1 MKKKVFLLT
10 ILLFISLYTV
20 AFLTVRYINTV
31 RSFNKFYQLA
41 QETAERIDSETAKLE
56 SEIVFLQD
64 SLNSL
69 STELQTVTAERDELA
84 SQLLNQ
90 P

>member
-56 SEIVFLQD
+56 SEIVVLQD

>member
-56 SEIVFLQD
+56 SEIIVLQD

-84 SQLLNQ
+84 SQLLDQ

>member
-1 MKKKVFLLT
+1 MKKKLFLLT

-56 SEIVFLQD
+56 SEIVVLQD
-64 SLNSL
+64 SLISL

-84 SQLLNQ
+84 SQLLNH